1 MGNQAELQ
9 HGYMF
14 IGLILNVVLLGVMIT
29 QLYIYYTTYKR
40 DRIWMKTFVAYLF
53 LADVTNSIVIFAY
66 LYRVLIVQFGD
77 FERLFEADWV
87 FASGPATTAVIG
99 TSVQLFFAWRVR
111 ILTQQWRISWVLVGL
126 VTTTALVS
134 GLFGIL
140 SSWNVS
146 RHPNLFRFQ
155 EFSEIVTTWIVS
167 SAVCDAMITGILVV
181 ALRRQ
186 KNGFKRSDLIIDR
199 IIRLIMQTGLLTMV
213 AAALDVITFL
223 TVKTTGLHLVFN
235 YCLSKLYTNSLLSTL
250 NSRRVNIYGSN
261 VETDEDGNDGYS
273 TASKIGG
280 TGFTSTFRREN
291 DIVNLTR
298 PPRAEVFVQVEE
310 HELADVK
317 LDDSMEE
324 INEKSS
330 SPQSYAV

>member
-40 DRIWMKTFVAYLF
+40 SVAYLF

-87 FASGPATTAVIG
+87 FASVIG

-223 TVKTTGLHLVFN
+223 TVKATVHTLIIRTTVRHLVFN

-280 TGFTSTFRREN
+280 TGFTSTFRRETKLQ